1 MKPCQITTDDTLR
14 ETAQH
19 GSPIYPFAYYPE
31 NIWQFDFHRI
41 DWHWHHELEFLLL
54 REGTALCLAGAEKI
68 ALPEGCAIF
77 INSGVLHRFEVQS
90 STFAPNIVFSPSLL
104 APEGSLL
111 YEKYI
116 LPIVSSRVSHQ
127 IFTPSV
133 PWEREVLQLLSQ
145 VIDLQETKTD
155 NELHTVQLLMQLW
168 QVLSGHLNLDSDS
181 ASLHQPNHTQ
191 AKLQTM
197 MQYIHD
203 HYAQQISL
211 QMIADAASIS
221 KSGALHLFQ
230 TNLHISPVAYL
241 IEYRLA
247 QAAEQLHTT
256 QKSISS
262 IAEATGFACSGYFCR
277 KFRQLYQMSPMEYR
291 QKKQQPSP

>member
-1 MKPCQITTDDTLR
+1 MAAP
-14 ETAQH
+14 
-19 GSPIYPFAYYPE
+19 PIPLHIIP
-31 NIWQFDFHRI
+31 
-41 DWHWHHELEFLLL
+41 
-54 REGTALCLAGAEKI
+54 KI
-68 ALPEGCAIF
+68 
-77 INSGVLHRFEVQS
+77 SGNL
-90 STFAPNIVFSPSLL
+90 
-104 APEGSLL
+104 
-111 YEKYI
+111 
-116 LPIVSSRVSHQ
+116 

-133 PWEREVLQLLSQ
+133 PWQREVLQLLSQ
-145 VIDLQETKTD
+145 VIDLQETEAD

-168 QVLSGHLNLDSDS
+168 QVLSGHLNLDSGS

>member
-1 MKPCQITTDDTLR
+1 M
-14 ETAQH
+14 
-19 GSPIYPFAYYPE
+19 
-31 NIWQFDFHRI
+31 
-41 DWHWHHELEFLLL
+41 LL

-90 STFAPNIVFSPSLL
+90 STFAPNIVFSPALL

-145 VIDLQETKTD
+145 VIDLQETEAD

-168 QVLSGHLNLDSDS
+168 QVLSGHLILDSGS
-181 ASLHQPNHTQ
+181 ASLHQPSHTQ